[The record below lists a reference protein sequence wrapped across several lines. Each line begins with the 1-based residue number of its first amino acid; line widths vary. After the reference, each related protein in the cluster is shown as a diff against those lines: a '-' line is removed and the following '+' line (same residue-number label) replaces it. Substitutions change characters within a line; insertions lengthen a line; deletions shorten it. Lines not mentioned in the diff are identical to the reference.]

1 MEMSRAP
8 AKPRRRAETKQAT
21 HAALIAAG
29 LEEFSE
35 HGLDASLDAI
45 CARAGLTRGAFY
57 VHFADRDAFILA
69 VMNHVLGG
77 FVAVLTGA
85 SAEVGSI
92 ERAVRLFMAAARARA
107 PEVHAGRGLRF
118 YHLMDACHRSAQIGD
133 AYRRLIEL
141 GRTQLAAGLGVDQAA
156 GRTRADVTAPAL
168 ADLMIVL
175 ALGVVAALEL
185 ELPIEL
191 PRLADTVVDV
201 ISSARGGRAAG
212 AARPRS

>member
-1 MEMSRAP
+1 MSRAA
-8 AKPRRRAETKQAT
+8 AKPRPRAETKQAT
-21 HAALIAAG
+21 HAALLAAG

-45 CARAGLTRGAFY
+45 CTRAGLTRGAFY

-92 ERAVRLFMAAARARA
+92 ERAVRLFMTAAQARA

-118 YHLMDACHRSAQIGD
+118 HHLMDACHRSAQIGD

-141 GRTQLAAGLGVDQAA
+141 GRTQLAAGLGVDQAQ
-156 GRTRADVTAPAL
+156 GRSRADVTAPAL
-168 ADLMIVL
+168 ADLMTVL
-175 ALGVVAALEL
+175 ALGVVAAMEL
-185 ELPIEL
+185 EVPIEL
-191 PRLADTVVDV
+191 PRLAETVVEV
-201 ISSARGGRAAG
+201 IRPARGGRATA